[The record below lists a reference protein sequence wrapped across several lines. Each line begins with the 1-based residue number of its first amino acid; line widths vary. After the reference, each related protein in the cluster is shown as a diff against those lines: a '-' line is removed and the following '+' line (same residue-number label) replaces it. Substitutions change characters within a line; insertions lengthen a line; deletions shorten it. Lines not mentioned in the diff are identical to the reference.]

1 MSTSKT
7 IVKGTLTVLSFLV
20 AGSVIGYLFR
30 LLLARTLSIEDFGLY
45 YAIFA
50 FVSVIYGL
58 KGVGFGTAIVRY
70 VTECKLNNDQQGIK
84 NLLTTFFLIQF
95 GLSAIFTLVVL
106 FFAPQIASEH
116 FHTTKA
122 IIPLIILTIA
132 FLVTTFTTTFKG
144 LFNAYQHMGYHSLVD
159 FLQSFLT
166 LILTIPLFFLTKTVL
181 APATAT
187 LVAYA
192 FTMVWSFW
200 IANKLFPIIKT
211 PTKVTKD
218 SAKKLFGFVLP
229 TALGSLGVSILKSL
243 DTVTLTQFST
253 LSNVALYNVALPTAQ
268 LLRIIPR
275 ALTQTLL
282 PVISEQ
288 HIKKSG
294 QLPQLLKNTY
304 AISFAV
310 ITPLVLLFLIFPELI
325 ITTIFGPTFVG
336 AALSLRFLSIAML
349 FASFALIN
357 QYLLLGLDKPKAYA
371 ITTITGTVITIILNI
386 VLVKRYGLTGISIAT
401 LLSNLLLCV
410 LTFWSVSRIIN
421 FQLPWSSW
429 MKTLLASALFIITVT
444 FMKSILHTNRYAEA
458 IIASGIAGIV
468 YLAMIHTLKVLTIE
482 EVKKLLQRTPT
493 P

>member
-1 MSTSKT
+1 
-7 IVKGTLTVLSFLV
+7 
-20 AGSVIGYLFR
+20 
-30 LLLARTLSIEDFGLY
+30 
-45 YAIFA
+45 
-50 FVSVIYGL
+50 
-58 KGVGFGTAIVRY
+58 
-70 VTECKLNNDQQGIK
+70 
-84 NLLTTFFLIQF
+84 
-95 GLSAIFTLVVL
+95 
-106 FFAPQIASEH
+106 
-116 FHTTKA
+116 
-122 IIPLIILTIA
+122 
-132 FLVTTFTTTFKG
+132 
-144 LFNAYQHMGYHSLVD
+144 
-159 FLQSFLT
+159 
-166 LILTIPLFFLTKTVL
+166 
-181 APATAT
+181 
-187 LVAYA
+187 
-192 FTMVWSFW
+192 MVWSFW